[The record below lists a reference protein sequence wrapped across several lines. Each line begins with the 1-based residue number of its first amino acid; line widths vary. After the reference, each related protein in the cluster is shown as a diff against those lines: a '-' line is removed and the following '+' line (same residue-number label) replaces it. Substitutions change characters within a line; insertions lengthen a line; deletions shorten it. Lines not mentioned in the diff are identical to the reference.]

1 MGRDLMPLRRKA
13 DQALDLLR
21 QEVAEEELDYQ
32 EEFKDFNER
41 MDAIMLEIKKAKV
54 LLKKLQ
60 NEEI

>member
-1 MGRDLMPLRRKA
+1 MPLRRKA